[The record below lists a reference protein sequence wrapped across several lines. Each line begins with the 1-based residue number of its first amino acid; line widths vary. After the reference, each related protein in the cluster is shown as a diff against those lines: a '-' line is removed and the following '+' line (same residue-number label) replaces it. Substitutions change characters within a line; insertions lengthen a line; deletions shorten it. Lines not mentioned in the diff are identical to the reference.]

1 MTVSSKMF
9 STHRTASAATIP
21 SPRRSPIL
29 AAVRASRKDQS
40 KSLFGPGVLDVC
52 AKADVVFLAL
62 HGTCGEDGR
71 VQAAFDLLGIPYTGA
86 GLLIERHCD
95 G

>member
-1 MTVSSKMF
+1 M
-9 STHRTASAATIP
+9 
-21 SPRRSPIL
+21 
-29 AAVRASRKDQS
+29 RASRKDQS
-40 KSLFGPGVLDVC
+40 KSLFGPDVLDVC

-86 GLLIERHCD
+86 GYL
-95 G
+95 